1 MHNRNKS
8 RIFYIQVL
16 LLIFVFLAGVFAPT
30 EVFARME
37 RTTGSGMAEGDPG
50 DGDDSIGGGGGGGT
64 IPDGAPSASI
74 APEYPTIIF
83 STKLLLNSDFYPI
96 PVLLIPFHFSVN
108 QVSEMPSFPL
118 SGFGGE

>member
-64 IPDGAPSASI
+64 IPDGAPSAVI
-74 APEYPTIIF
+74 EFRFLPNPC
-83 STKLLLNSDFYPI
+83 STDS
-96 PVLLIPFHFSVN
+96 IPFFS
-108 QVSEMPSFPL
+108 EPSF
-118 SGFGGE
+118 